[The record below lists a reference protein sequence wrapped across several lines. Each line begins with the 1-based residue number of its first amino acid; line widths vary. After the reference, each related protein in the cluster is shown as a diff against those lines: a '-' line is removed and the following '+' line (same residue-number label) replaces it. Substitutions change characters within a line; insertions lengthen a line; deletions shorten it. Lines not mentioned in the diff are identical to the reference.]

1 MHAGQGRPVPPSV
14 GKGAWLIENQAFLN
28 VDEPGQGLVTYGI
41 PPVAPTGAPC
51 LSVSAHEVAW
61 HLGVDVAQLLE
72 ANASGSLGLLQEFD
86 NNHRRLILEFAL
98 GGLRYDVVTRSFDGF
113 SGTA

>member
-28 VDEPGQGLVTYGI
+28 VDEPGQGPVTYEI
-41 PPVAPTGAPC
+41 PRVAPTGSPR
-51 LSVSAHEVAW
+51 LSVSAHQVAC

-72 ANASGSLGLLQEFD
+72 ANASGSLELLHEFD
-86 NNHRRLILEFAL
+86 KNQRRLILRFTL
-98 GGLRYDVVTRSFDGF
+98 DGLRYDVMTRSPDDF

>member
-14 GKGAWLIENQAFLN
+14 GKGAWLIENQVFLN
-28 VDEPGQGLVTYGI
+28 VDEPGQGSFTYEI
-41 PPVAPTGAPC
+41 SPSASTGSPC
-51 LSVSAHEVAW
+51 LSVSAHKVAW

-72 ANASGSLGLLQEFD
+72 ANASGSLGLLHEFD
-86 NNHRRLILEFAL
+86 KNQRRLILRFTL
-98 GGLRYDVVTRSFDGF
+98 DGLRYDVMTRSPDDF

>member
-14 GKGAWLIENQAFLN
+14 GKGAWLIENQVFLN
-28 VDEPGQGLVTYGI
+28 VDEAGQGSFTYEI
-41 PPVAPTGAPC
+41 SPSASTGSPC
-51 LSVSAHEVAW
+51 LSVSAHKVAW

-72 ANASGSLGLLQEFD
+72 ANASGSLGLLHEFD
-86 NNHRRLILEFAL
+86 KNQRRLILRFTL
-98 GGLRYDVVTRSFDGF
+98 DGLRYDVMTRSPDDF

>member
-14 GKGAWLIENQAFLN
+14 GKGAWLIENQVFLN
-28 VDEPGQGLVTYGI
+28 VDEPGKGPVTYEI
-41 PPVAPTGAPC
+41 PRVAPTGSPR
-51 LSVSAHEVAW
+51 LSVSAHQVAC

-72 ANASGSLGLLQEFD
+72 ANASGSLGLLHEFD
-86 NNHRRLILEFAL
+86 ESHRRLILRFTL
-98 GGLRYDVVTRSFDGF
+98 GRLRYDVVTRSPDDF